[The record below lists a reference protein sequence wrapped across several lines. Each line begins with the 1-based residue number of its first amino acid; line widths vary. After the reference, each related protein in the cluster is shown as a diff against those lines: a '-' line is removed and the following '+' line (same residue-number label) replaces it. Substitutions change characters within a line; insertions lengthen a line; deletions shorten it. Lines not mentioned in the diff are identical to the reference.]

1 MDGRQ
6 LADHIRVRW
15 PGLPVVMMSGFADPD
30 LVGSNPG
37 VTLLL
42 LKPFTT
48 NTLISAIQDALPV
61 R

>member
-1 MDGRQ
+1 
-6 LADHIRVRW
+6 
-15 PGLPVVMMSGFADPD
+15 VMMSGFADPD
-30 LVGSNPG
+30 MVGNNPG

-48 NTLISAIQDALPV
+48 NTLISAIQDALPA